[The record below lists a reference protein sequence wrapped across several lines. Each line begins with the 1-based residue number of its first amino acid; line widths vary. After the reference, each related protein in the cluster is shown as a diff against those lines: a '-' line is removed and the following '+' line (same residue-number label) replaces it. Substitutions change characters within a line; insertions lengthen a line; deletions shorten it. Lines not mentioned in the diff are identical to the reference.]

1 MNRMII
7 KSDIKNISLVE
18 NLIDDLV
25 EKHEVNSDVY
35 GKVLLAVVEGVNNA
49 ILHGNKSN
57 KEKEVIIDYDLN
69 PEKIQFNILDQGSGF
84 NYHNLPDP
92 TLPENVERVSGRG
105 IFLMKHLADD
115 LQFNEKGN
123 EVRLTF
129 IVG

>member
-1 MNRMII
+1 MII

-25 EKHEVNSDVY
+25 EKHEVDSDLY

-57 KEKEVIIDYDLN
+57 KEKDVIIDYDLN
-69 PEKIQFNILDQGSGF
+69 PEKIQFNILDQGQGF
-84 NYHNLPDP
+84 NYKNLPDP
-92 TLPENVERVSGRG
+92 TLPENLERVSGRG
-105 IFLMKHLADD
+105 IFLMRHLADEI
-115 LQFNEKGN
+115 QFNELGN

-129 IVG
+129 NVG

>member
-25 EKHEVNSDVY
+25 EKHEINSDVY

-49 ILHGNKSN
+49 IFHGNKSN
-57 KEKEVIIDYDLN
+57 KEKDVIIDYDLN

>member
-25 EKHEVNSDVY
+25 EKHEVDFDLY

-57 KEKEVIIDYDLN
+57 KEKDVIIDYDLN
-69 PEKIQFNILDQGSGF
+69 PEKIQFNILDQGQGF
-84 NYHNLPDP
+84 NYKNLPDP
-92 TLPENVERVSGRG
+92 TLPENLERVSGRG
-105 IFLMKHLADD
+105 IFLMRHLADEI
-115 LQFNEKGN
+115 QFNELGN

-129 IVG
+129 NVG

>member
-105 IFLMKHLADD
+105 IFLMKHLADE

>member
-1 MNRMII
+1 MII

>member
-1 MNRMII
+1 MII

-25 EKHEVNSDVY
+25 EKHEVSSDVY

-49 ILHGNKSN
+49 ILHGNRGN
-57 KEKEVIIDYDLN
+57 KATDVTIDYEVTSD
-69 PEKIQFNILDQGSGF
+69 KIQFNILDQGQGF
-84 NYHNLPDP
+84 NYTALPDP

-105 IFLMKHLADD
+105 VFLMKHLADEIE
-115 LQFNEKGN
+115 FNEKGN

-129 IVG
+129 NVV

>member
-25 EKHEVNSDVY
+25 EKHEVDSDLY

-57 KEKEVIIDYDLN
+57 KEKDVIIDYDLN
-69 PEKIQFNILDQGSGF
+69 PEKIQFNILDQGQGF
-84 NYHNLPDP
+84 NYKNLPDP
-92 TLPENVERVSGRG
+92 TLPENLERVSGRG
-105 IFLMKHLADD
+105 IFLMRHLADEI
-115 LQFNEKGN
+115 QFNELGN

-129 IVG
+129 NVG

>member
-7 KSDIKNISLVE
+7 KSDIKNISFVE

>member
-1 MNRMII
+1 MII

-25 EKHEVNSDVY
+25 EKHEVDFDLY

-57 KEKEVIIDYDLN
+57 KEKDVIIDYDLN
-69 PEKIQFNILDQGSGF
+69 PEKIQFNILDQGQGF
-84 NYHNLPDP
+84 NYKNLPDP
-92 TLPENVERVSGRG
+92 TLPENLERVSGRG
-105 IFLMKHLADD
+105 IFLMRHLADEI
-115 LQFNEKGN
+115 QFNELGN

-129 IVG
+129 NVG

>member
-7 KSDIKNISLVE
+7 KSDIKNIGLVE

-25 EKHEVNSDVY
+25 EKHEVTSDVY

-57 KEKEVIIDYDLN
+57 KDSDVIIDYEIDSK
-69 PEKIQFNILDQGSGF
+69 KIKFNILDQGSGF
-84 NYHNLPDP
+84 NYNGLPDP

-105 IFLMKHLADD
+105 VFLMKHLADEME
-115 LQFNEKGN
+115 FNEKGN

-129 IVG
+129 NVL